1 MPTRS
6 ACRRDDPRGAT
17 EPRKRRRFSREPLR
31 DVSRCVV
38 HERRGE
44 HAARFP
50 RLVHR
55 RRKRAR
61 RHWPV
66 SDDARRSAIWLTFS
80 RRAVREEPSD
90 GAPEGPRT
98 SPKREAQGLH
108 VVLSDGK
115 SIRALTGAPWTLG
128 QGSPMR
134 QLSFRE
140 TRIGSQSRRA
150 AAAKRSSQFCTP
162 GGGAPCPSMFS
173 PGHGRRD
180 GQKHLPDEPSPTTT
194 WDRRDRDR
202 RPTSPRRPSCEI

>member
-6 ACRRDDPRGAT
+6 ACRRDDPRGAI
-17 EPRKRRRFSREPLR
+17 EPRRRRRFSREPLR

-50 RLVHR
+50 RFVRH

-61 RHWPV
+61 RHWRV
-66 SDDARRSAIWLTFS
+66 SDDAHRSAILLTFS

-90 GAPEGPRT
+90 GARNGPRT

-108 VVLSDGK
+108 VVLRDGK
-115 SIRALTGAPWTLG
+115 SIRALTGAPRTLG

-134 QLSFRE
+134 RSR
-140 TRIGSQSRRA
+140 SSRRA
-150 AAAKRSSQFCTP
+150 PEANADVQRRLKRSSQFCTP
-162 GGGAPCPSMFS
+162 RGRCPVSFRFS
-173 PGHGRRD
+173 PGYGRRD
-180 GQKHLPDEPSPTTT
+180 GQKHLPNEYTDDDLGPT
-194 WDRRDRDR
+194 RPRPK
-202 RPTSPRRPSCEI
+202 PTSPRRPRCAI